1 MSPDAV
7 VPSTLFLTLLMGIG
21 LLFFIRASVKD
32 RTEMAQF
39 AIDRPEPALRDALR
53 QYFADRGYQPIAV
66 DPERDRVTLE
76 GFVSPSA
83 PLAVFLSLLAAIGLG
98 CLGLI
103 LVQLLP
109 PYGLAPMGLIL
120 LAPVAGWF
128 YWSRAGRL
136 ERVQIGSGPRGTD
149 DPNAPPTL
157 QIIAHRDELATL
169 RDTLNLKET

>member
-32 RTEMAQF
+32 RTEIAQF

-66 DPERDRVTLE
+66 DTERDRVTLE
-76 GFVSPSA
+76 GFVSPSL
-83 PLAVFLSLLAAIGLG
+83 PLALFLSLLAAIGLG

-109 PYGLAPMGLIL
+109 PYGFAPMAIVLM
-120 LAPVAGWF
+120 APVAGWF
-128 YWSRAGRL
+128 YWRKAGRL
-136 ERVQIGSGPRGTD
+136 EQVQIASGPASGD
-149 DPNAPPTL
+149 DQPRTL
-157 QIIAHRDELATL
+157 KVMAHRDEIATL
-169 RDTLNLKET
+169 RETLNLKET

>member
-32 RTEMAQF
+32 RTEIAQF
-39 AIDRPEPALRDALR
+39 AIDRPEAALRDALR

-76 GFVSPSA
+76 GFVSPSL
-83 PLAVFLSLLAAIGLG
+83 PLALFLSLLAAIGLG

-109 PYGLAPMGLIL
+109 PYGFAPMAIIL
-120 LAPVAGWF
+120 LAPLAGLF
-128 YWSRAGRL
+128 YWRRAGRL
-136 ERVQIGSGPRGTD
+136 ERVNIGSGSG
-149 DPNAPPTL
+149 PNDTPTL
-157 QIIAHRDELATL
+157 QVIAHRDEIATL
-169 RDTLNLKET
+169 RETLNLKET